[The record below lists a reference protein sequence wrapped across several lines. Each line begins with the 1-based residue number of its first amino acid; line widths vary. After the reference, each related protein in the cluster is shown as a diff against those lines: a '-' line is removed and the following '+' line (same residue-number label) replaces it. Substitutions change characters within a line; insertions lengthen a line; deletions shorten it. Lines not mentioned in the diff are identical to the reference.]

1 MSMNRIRRNLHQRRR
16 THQTAL
22 LFESWDLFP
31 HLHTNAHLSPS
42 SFRTLPSVGGECYLW
57 GCLAV
62 PEWVCDH
69 LNRECVCLSPIS
81 MPLCVAAVTF
91 ISLTL
96 ILACSLTVCAL
107 FIVLIAIFIISRN
120 TEPHISSLVWDK
132 EQKVGGGRT
141 VSLNREQVASVVRAS
156 SGNLRQLCSK
166 SFSPSPLETVRC
178 SGEQDY

>member
-1 MSMNRIRRNLHQRRR
+1 MSMNRIRRNLHQRR

-31 HLHTNAHLSPS
+31 HLHTQMPISLLSLL
-42 SFRTLPSVGGECYLW
+42 TLPLLVVNVTFE
-57 GCLAV
+57 AV
-62 PEWVCDH
+62 WQSLNGVCNH

-107 FIVLIAIFIISRN
+107 FIVLIAIFILGREEKK
-120 TEPHISSLVWDK
+120 TKRSLYNGW
-132 EQKVGGGRT
+132 RF
-141 VSLNREQVASVVRAS
+141 SV
-156 SGNLRQLCSK
+156 LRDFWFCFITCWRCLG
-166 SFSPSPLETVRC
+166 LE
-178 SGEQDY
+178 

>member
-107 FIVLIAIFIISRN
+107 FIVLIAIFIISREEKKTKRSLYN
-120 TEPHISSLVWDK
+120 GWRFSVLRDFWFYFTLLEMLGGWSDGGEDVTYIHDLTVAPSS
-132 EQKVGGGRT
+132 
-141 VSLNREQVASVVRAS
+141 
-156 SGNLRQLCSK
+156 
-166 SFSPSPLETVRC
+166 P
-178 SGEQDY
+178 QDDVMGCA